1 MLLNET
7 YSNINALFWY
17 KLKKHLVIYLEKVLV
32 RLHVFGLFTFNN
44 FDFFCLKKKKKQVY
58 ISQTKILNNVFWY
71 QNWSSGTASV
81 TIRGNFL
88 IVGKKKQLHCWGNN
102 ERREKKSFP
111 MSLLS
116 VDVLSPG
123 DVQLVCEQLIHQS
136 SADVSMWRQKN
147 SMWEKLKLCI
157 CLS

>member
-71 QNWSSGTASV
+71 QN
-81 TIRGNFL
+81 
-88 IVGKKKQLHCWGNN
+88 
-102 ERREKKSFP
+102 
-111 MSLLS
+111 
-116 VDVLSPG
+116 
-123 DVQLVCEQLIHQS
+123 
-136 SADVSMWRQKN
+136 
-147 SMWEKLKLCI
+147 
-157 CLS
+157 

>member
-44 FDFFCLKKKKKQVY
+44 FDFFCLKKKKQVY

-71 QNWSSGTASV
+71 QN
-81 TIRGNFL
+81 
-88 IVGKKKQLHCWGNN
+88 
-102 ERREKKSFP
+102 
-111 MSLLS
+111 
-116 VDVLSPG
+116 
-123 DVQLVCEQLIHQS
+123 
-136 SADVSMWRQKN
+136 
-147 SMWEKLKLCI
+147 
-157 CLS
+157 